1 MRLLGLCGSLRAQST
16 NRRLLHAFAE
26 AAPAGTTV
34 LLHGSLGLL
43 PVFNPDIEAHTPR
56 PVLDLAEAVGAC
68 DGLLIACP
76 EYAHGIPGGMKNA
89 LDWLVSRF
97 EIPGK
102 PVMLAHASAR
112 SLVVREHLREVLK
125 TMSCRVFPGPEFEIH
140 LLGKQPAEVDA
151 LLYNERPRMAAALAD
166 FARFAENA
174 GWTGRASDLTN

>member
-34 LLHGSLGLL
+34 TLHGSLGLL
-43 PVFNPDIEAHTPR
+43 PIFNPDIEAQTPR
-56 PVLDLAEAVGAC
+56 PVLDLAEAVGTC

-102 PVMLAHASAR
+102 PVMLVHASAR
-112 SLVVREHLREVLK
+112 SLTVREHLREVLG

-140 LLGKQPAEVDA
+140 LIGRQAGEADA
-151 LLYNERPRMAAALAD
+151 LLADARERMIAALAD
-166 FARFAENA
+166 FARFA
-174 GWTGRASDLTN
+174 GDVGR